1 MNFNIK
7 KLLGME
13 KKEKRRR
20 PILEFSMLNVTIA
33 TTSLALILLSVNFT
47 YFADNAQMFT
57 LINLIVAIVALGV
70 PLLYRYTKYGK
81 FKRVEAA
88 FPHFL
93 RDITESVKSGM
104 TITQAIRT
112 ASRNDY
118 GEFTPYAKEMA
129 AKISWGVPLS
139 TVLEDFAGKI
149 GSPGLKRTVQTIN
162 EAHKSGG
169 TIQTVLSA
177 VAETTQEIEKIKKE
191 RSASVY
197 AQMINGYLIFFIFL
211 GVMVGISSFLV
222 PAFQFGDSSQ
232 SELNQLLPELFRNLV
247 VIQGIFAGIA
257 VGKMAEGTFLAGA
270 KHSLVLTVIGYSV
283 FIFFG

>member
-1 MNFNIK
+1 MNIK
-7 KLLGME
+7 KYFSRQ
-13 KKEKRRR
+13 KKEKKRSRAFE
-20 PILEFSMLNVTIA
+20 LTVMNVTIL
-33 TTSLALILLSVNFT
+33 TVSLGLIMLSLNFT
-47 YFADNAQMFT
+47 YFGDNPQLFT
-57 LINLIVAIVALGV
+57 LMNLVIAVIALGV
-70 PLLYRYTKYGK
+70 PLLFRYTRYSK
-81 FKRVEAA
+81 FKRIESV
-88 FPHFL
+88 FPNFL
-93 RDITESVKSGM
+93 RDITESVNTGM
-104 TITQAIRT
+104 TVTQAIRT

-118 GEFTPYAKEMA
+118 GELTPYAREMA

-139 TVLEDFAGKI
+139 QVLEDFANKI
-149 GSPGLKRTVQTIN
+149 GSISLKRTVQTIN

-211 GVMVGISSFLV
+211 GVMVGISSFLI
-222 PAFQFGDSSQ
+222 PAFQFGDASQ

-247 VIQGIFAGIA
+247 VIQGVFAGLA

-270 KHSLVLTVIGYSV
+270 KHSLVLTILGYSV